1 MIARS
6 ALGTWLEHVVLSLRR
21 VTFQRARA
29 GVFVAAAAARA
40 RRRARRGRP
49 RGRSPSPSRRA
60 RPCDPPRTC
69 RLRAGDAFEG
79 PRDRRRLR
87 SDAFERTR
95 AAGRRGVRARGR
107 RRRAELR
114 FEAAAA
120 AAHAGGRVPPAGPDG
135 GRLLRFRRRRLLRDG
150 RLLRLRRDLR
160 KRVGRARLSRT
171 CDDAGAHLLGRRR
184 LLRGSGGL
192 DLLGRLG
199 LCPVGLLLHRFCLR
213 HRSGGRRA
221 RRGGRRERDGG
232 SGGIREARRS
242 GLVSPKRSRG
252 TSKNFL
258 WQKHVFTRLELS
270 NASSSTPRRHRLLC
284 EETHVL
290 RP

>member
-1 MIARS
+1 MIASR
-6 ALGTWLEHVVLSLRR
+6 HVVLSLRR

-95 AAGRRGVRARGR
+95 AAGRRGMRAWGR

-120 AAHAGGRVPPAGPDG
+120 AAHAGGRVPPARPAG

-221 RRGGRRERDGG
+221 RRGCRSDRGGG
-232 SGGIREARRS
+232 SGSATMARA
-242 GLVSPKRSRG
+242 
-252 TSKNFL
+252 
-258 WQKHVFTRLELS
+258 TR
-270 NASSSTPRRHRLLC
+270 
-284 EETHVL
+284 
-290 RP
+290 